1 MRNVS
6 VKDLA
11 LMLEHVVLSMNVP
24 GIEIF
29 SQPVDLQMNPTYQ
42 DYIFHPMDL
51 GTIKKKVRALLTT
64 FLKLKRFR

>member
-1 MRNVS
+1 
-6 VKDLA
+6 
-11 LMLEHVVLSMNVP
+11 MLENVVLSINVP

-51 GTIKKKVRALLTT
+51 GTIKQKVRVM
-64 FLKLKRFR
+64 FRIIFVLRMVT